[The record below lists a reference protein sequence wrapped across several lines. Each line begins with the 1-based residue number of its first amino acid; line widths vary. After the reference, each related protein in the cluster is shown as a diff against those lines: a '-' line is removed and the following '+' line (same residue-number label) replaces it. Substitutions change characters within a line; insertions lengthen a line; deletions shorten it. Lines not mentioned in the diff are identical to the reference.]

1 MRFTALV
8 ALERFASDLSK
19 KGIALHLAGVSD
31 DVVRMIESSDSHLPA
46 TPAEAEPY
54 LSLRKC
60 LRGIE
65 AQRTESITRS
75 KASGAARE
83 GPS

>member
-1 MRFTALV
+1 
-8 ALERFASDLSK
+8 
-19 KGIALHLAGVSD
+19 
-31 DVVRMIESSDSHLPA
+31 VVRMIESSSSHLPA

-75 KASGAARE
+75 SASGAARE